1 MLASLLGGMFL
12 GNVDIAVVN
21 VAIPSIRDRLH
32 ASSGELE
39 LIVSGYTLAYAM
51 LLITGAR
58 LGEIRGRRRTYLA
71 GLAVF
76 TLSSLGC
83 GLAPDGVTLV
93 AARVVQGGGAALMV
107 SQVLTGIQVTFDGEA
122 RRRALGAYTAVLGVS
137 SVIGQALGGVLVS
150 ADVLGTG
157 WRPIF
162 LVNVPIGIVLLVAS
176 HVFLPADEDRGARK
190 LDLRG
195 VGLLSAA
202 LFLLVA
208 PLVLGQD
215 AGWPWWAW
223 ASLAASLPA
232 FALFAKAERDVARGG
247 GQPLMNVALLARRQ
261 VALALVSQAV
271 TRAGYFALLF
281 VLALHLQQGLG
292 ESSVYAGLL
301 PIAWVATFALAGPAL
316 GRAGARTRRLAAPVG
331 ALLMAVA
338 FAGVAAGLQSTGWLV
353 LLLGIGGIGYG
364 AAFSGT
370 LAHLTESVEA
380 AYASDVSGLFN
391 TTLQVG
397 GTMGVA
403 VFGTVYLAL
412 TDHTGTAHAAF
423 GTTNAWL
430 AAVSVA
436 AAALMSLAG
445 RPAGRVP
452 YVTEGAGPLGRSA
465 YGVDHGSRVT
475 PSARLPRGRG
485 RTALHPCGEADG
497 RVPADAQSQYAAPRS
512 LARQT
517 PARTD
522 DAAGDA
528 HPGR

>member
-1 MLASLLGGMFL
+1 MKITLVNRSKATTTGSQGPGQPGRRAGWVLASLLGGMFL

-58 LGEIRGRRRTYLA
+58 LGEIRGRRRTYIA
-71 GLAVF
+71 GLTVF
-76 TLSSLGC
+76 TLSSLAC
-83 GLAPDGVTLV
+83 GLAPNGVTLV
-93 AARVVQGGGAALMV
+93 AARVIQGGGAALMV
-107 SQVLTGIQVTFDGEA
+107 SQVLTGIQVNFDGAA
-122 RRRALGAYTAVLGVS
+122 RRRALGAYTAVLGAS

-150 ADVLGTG
+150 ADILGTG

-162 LVNVPIGIVLLVAS
+162 LINVPIGIALLIAS
-176 HVFLPADEDRGARK
+176 YVFLPADEDLGRRK

-195 VGLLSAA
+195 VGLLSTA

-215 AGWPWWAW
+215 AGWPWWTW
-223 ASLAASLPA
+223 ASLAVSLPA
-232 FALFAKAERDVARGG
+232 FALFAKVERDIARRGG
-247 GQPLMNVALLARRQ
+247 EPLMNVALLARRH
-261 VALALVSQAV
+261 VALALVSQAA

-281 VLALHLQQGLG
+281 VLALYLQQGLG
-292 ESSVYAGLL
+292 KSAVYAGLL
-301 PIAWVATFALAGPAL
+301 PIAWVATFALVGPIL
-316 GRAGARTRRLAAPVG
+316 GRAGVRTRRLAAPVG

-338 FAGVAAGLQSTGWLV
+338 FAGVAAGLQTAAWLV

-380 AYASDVSGLFN
+380 EYAPDVSGLFN

-412 TDHTGTAHAAF
+412 TEGTGTAPEAF
-423 GTTNAWL
+423 STTNALL
-430 AAVSVA
+430 AVVSVA
-436 AAALMSLAG
+436 AAALMLMAG
-445 RPAGRVP
+445 RTGK
-452 YVTEGAGPLGRSA
+452 GAKTVAS
-465 YGVDHGSRVT
+465 
-475 PSARLPRGRG
+475 
-485 RTALHPCGEADG
+485 
-497 RVPADAQSQYAAPRS
+497 
-512 LARQT
+512 
-517 PARTD
+517 
-522 DAAGDA
+522 
-528 HPGR
+528 